1 VTWSAAG
8 SSVRRLIAGVLAVA
22 AVLAVPNP
30 AGAPPAATVYRI
42 GYLALLYS
50 TSDPALRL
58 ALVEGLRARGYHEGD
73 RMVFESRLAE
83 GRIERLPELA
93 AELVQRHVDVIVA
106 ISTPAGLAA
115 RQATSTLP
123 IVVAGSG
130 DMVDSGLVANTAR
143 PGGNVTGMQFLRPE
157 LAVRQLEILKQV
169 VPEAAR
175 LAFLGNPDTP
185 SDVGF
190 FRALER
196 QAPSSGVTIRFVHA
210 RAVFDYKLA
219 FDAVVA
225 GRAQGL
231 IVGASVT
238 QFDPSKKVVR
248 LVSQNRI
255 PAMYPGR
262 QFVEAGG
269 LISYFANPADQGRHV
284 AVYVDKILKGARPGD
299 LPVEQ
304 YTGYELAINLRTA
317 KALFLTIPA
326 ALLYQAVDVF
336 R

>member
-22 AVLAVPNP
+22 AVLTVPNP

-115 RQATSTLP
+115 RHATSTIP

-143 PGGNVTGMQFLRPE
+143 PGGNVTGVQFLRPE